1 MKKALSF
8 LLALL
13 MVISLC
19 ACGDTSTP
27 ATDDT
32 SSSEQ
37 SNEPVE
43 SVVEEEP
50 VEEGVAFEDLEI
62 GDKVHVIGQKANATL
77 VNDNTIWVQ
86 VVETDKRTVVYH
98 CQMLEEYIS
107 EAEVFDMLDVVEVKG
122 KFMSMTDMEQE
133 NTAIIVTL
141 YDCELV

>member
-1 MKKALSF
+1 MKKTLTF

-13 MVISLC
+13 MVASLC

-50 VEEGVAFEDLEI
+50 VEEEVAFEDLEI
-62 GDKVHVIGQKANATL
+62 GDEVHV
-77 VNDNTIWVQ
+77 
-86 VVETDKRTVVYH
+86 
-98 CQMLEEYIS
+98 
-107 EAEVFDMLDVVEVKG
+107 
-122 KFMSMTDMEQE
+122 
-133 NTAIIVTL
+133 
-141 YDCELV
+141 